1 MRTRRIIAASLFILV
16 MFLSS
21 ALAQG
26 DDFALPRKKMV
37 EEQLISRGISD
48 ARVLEV
54 MAKVP
59 RHLFVPDEIRQYA
72 YADSAL
78 RIGYGQ
84 TISQPYIVAFM
95 TQAAALRPDDRV
107 LEIGTGSGYQAAIL
121 AEIVKEVYSIEILE
135 PLYNESRERLEK
147 LGYANV
153 TIKCADGYAGW
164 KEKAPFDAII
174 VTAAPAEIPQAL
186 VDQLAIGGRM
196 VIPVGEFFQSLF
208 LLTRTESG
216 IEKKSLLPV
225 RFVPMVHSAGEAQE
239 QP

>member
-1 MRTRRIIAASLFILV
+1 MRKRLAIATGFFIFAILI
-16 MFLSS
+16 SS
-21 ALAQG
+21 ALAQE
-26 DDFALPRKKMV
+26 DDFSLQRKKMV

-48 ARVLEV
+48 ERVLEV

-59 RHLFVPDEIRQYA
+59 RHMFVPEDIRSHA
-72 YADSAL
+72 YADTAL

-95 TQAAALRPDDRV
+95 TQAAALKPDDRV

-135 PLYNESRERLEK
+135 PLYNESLARLEK
-147 LGYANV
+147 LGYANI
-153 TIKCADGYAGW
+153 TLKCADGYAGW

-186 VDQLAIGGRM
+186 AEQLAMGGRM

-208 LLTRTESG
+208 LVTRTESG
-216 IEKKSLLPV
+216 IEKQPLLPV
-225 RFVPMVHSAGEAQE
+225 RFVPMVHSAGEAKA